1 VAVAIDL
8 SSFEKAVNTLDRAI
22 VRAREAPRDEELRD
36 AVIQR
41 FEYTHELAWKSL
53 ERVLEEAAAS
63 SEEIDYLSFKDLIR
77 RGAESGLIQD
87 PQEWFAF
94 RKSRNITSHVYN
106 EKKAISVC
114 ASALRF
120 EKAARI
126 LLSRLRDWQRDRA
139 DT

>member
-1 VAVAIDL
+1 MAIDL
-8 SSFEKAVNTLDRAI
+8 SSFEKALNTLDRAI
-22 VRAREAPRDEELRD
+22 LRARESPGDEELRD

-41 FEYTHELAWKSL
+41 FEYTYELAWKSL
-53 ERVLEEAAAS
+53 KRVLEEAAAS
-63 SEEIDYLSFKDLIR
+63 SDEIDYLSFKDLIR
-77 RGAESGLIQD
+77 RGAESGMIQD

-106 EKKAISVC
+106 EKKALSVYD
-114 ASALRF
+114 SALRF
-120 EKAARI
+120 AKAARI